1 MDNGANVKFE
11 IKPTIIRRVI
21 MRVLAFV
28 LGVLLFC
35 GCSFIVADD
44 KDISSFGIKKD
55 EASSLT
61 QEIKRQ
67 RPEEPREFKLFP
79 GANLK

>member
-1 MDNGANVKFE
+1 M
-11 IKPTIIRRVI
+11 I
-21 MRVLAFV
+21 MKGLIFA

-35 GCSFIVADD
+35 GCSFIVAEDQ
-44 KDISSFGIKKD
+44 DISSFGINKED
-55 EASSLT
+55 ASSLT

-67 RPEEPREFKLFP
+67 RPEEPREIKLFP

>member
-1 MDNGANVKFE
+1 MK
-11 IKPTIIRRVI
+11 
-21 MRVLAFV
+21 VLV
-28 LGVLLFC
+28 CGLGLLLFC
-35 GCSFIVADD
+35 GCSFIVAEDQ
-44 KDISSFGIKKD
+44 DISSFGINKD
-55 EASSLT
+55 EATSLT

>member
-1 MDNGANVKFE
+1 MKG
-11 IKPTIIRRVI
+11 
-21 MRVLAFV
+21 LAFA
-28 LGVLLFC
+28 LGLFLFC

-44 KDISSFGIKKD
+44 KDISTFGMNKD
-55 EASSLT
+55 EATSLT